1 MELFSRRRYTTG
13 SAQQSNI
20 TTWADTSF
28 IYCYQRASCYGFC
41 TYYFIFSIKW
51 DTSLPKLG
59 TMNSPRKAHEPR
71 SKIFKAQRS
80 VKISLFEAISMIFKV
95 KQRKGHCP
103 DGSNDLCRDMLHRRI
118 PIPFQFSFGLSVFFF
133 SLSLTQMDMINRRI
147 PYSIWIYLWTG
158 TYFFT

>member
-1 MELFSRRRYTTG
+1 MQNWIGPTVKHYHLGLHHYLHLLLPKSSMLLLLSLLFYPVV
-13 SAQQSNI
+13 
-20 TTWADTSF
+20 
-28 IYCYQRASCYGFC
+28 IYHCSM
-41 TYYFIFSIKW
+41 KW